1 LRSKMPSWKE
11 GIALLHR
18 SHATVGLAHPQRYP
32 SIPDMAA
39 ILDAVDAVEV
49 IHPTHTPEQ
58 QHHWS
63 QEALRRNKM
72 LWGSHDFHG
81 WSGEQANGLLAP
93 IVLETETL
101 CSR

>member
-1 LRSKMPSWKE
+1 
-11 GIALLHR
+11 
-18 SHATVGLAHPQRYP
+18 
-32 SIPDMAA
+32 
-39 ILDAVDAVEV
+39 V